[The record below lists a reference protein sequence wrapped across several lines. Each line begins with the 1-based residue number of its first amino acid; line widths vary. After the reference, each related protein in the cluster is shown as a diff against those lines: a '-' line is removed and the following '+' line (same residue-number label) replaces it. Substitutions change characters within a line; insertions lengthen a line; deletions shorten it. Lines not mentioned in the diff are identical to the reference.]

1 MNNIH
6 VMNVDGGIHEIPLP
20 FDNVNGRLWLCGK
33 HFIAPNPDRVREQ
46 TDGAT
51 VVCLVHR
58 EELAHRYDNYIEW
71 LIEHRNDHAVWYPIH
86 DMNTPSIDE
95 AMEFYADLAQRVSDG
110 TNLVVHCAAGI
121 GRAGS
126 TAIGILM
133 SLGMTLQD
141 AQPHVRKHRPGAGPQ
156 TDVQQ
161 YLLDEVAEKNGFR

>member
-1 MNNIH
+1 MNSGH

-20 FDNVNGRLWLCGK
+20 FDEVTGRLWLCGK
-33 HFIAPNPDRVREQ
+33 HFIAPHPERVRDH

-58 EELAHRYDNYIEW
+58 EELAHRYDPYIEW
-71 LIEHRNDHAVWYPIH
+71 LIEHRNDDAVWHPIH
-86 DMNTPSIDE
+86 DMNSPSPDE
-95 AMEFYADLAQRVSDG
+95 ALEFYGDLADRLRNG

-126 TAIGILM
+126 TAIGILLT
-133 SLGMTLQD
+133 LGMPLAE

-161 YLLDEVAEKNGFR
+161 YLLDDIAERLSR